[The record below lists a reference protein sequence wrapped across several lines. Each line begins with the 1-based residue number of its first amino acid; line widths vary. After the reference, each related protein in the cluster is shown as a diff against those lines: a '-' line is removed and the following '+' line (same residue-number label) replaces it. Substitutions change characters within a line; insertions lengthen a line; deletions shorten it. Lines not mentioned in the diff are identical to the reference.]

1 MGGEVAFSDFQAS
14 RDWLD
19 SHSVKSQRITLKDL
33 VNKGKL
39 LRFCSLTGSI
49 ILLSL
54 VVKTLLNKRL
64 KYL

>member
-19 SHSVKSQRITLKDL
+19 SHSTKSQRLSLKDL

-39 LRFCSLTGSI
+39 LRFRSLI
-49 ILLSL
+49 DIVILLAVSDSMAEW
-54 VVKTLLNKRL
+54 
-64 KYL
+64 